1 VASRPKLAAATADP
15 APELRGAS
23 WRADEALPG
32 PVGTRAVF
40 RVLMMRGLAA
50 DEAANLTAFMC
61 GIPVGERH
69 WSIAEVNRLLFLR
82 ELERRGRF
90 GAGDGGTEPTH

>member
-1 VASRPKLAAATADP
+1 M
-15 APELRGAS
+15 
-23 WRADEALPG
+23 
-32 PVGTRAVF
+32 GTRAIF

-69 WSIAEVNRLLFLR
+69 WTIGEVNRLLFLR
-82 ELERRGRF
+82 ELARTGRF
-90 GAGDGGTEPTH
+90 GAGDGASEPTH